1 VLKTRVAR
9 GWIAVFLLGI
19 VVPAE
24 PATAKV
30 PIAVIVHQQVPVDDL
45 SLAELRR
52 IFLGERRSWS
62 RDVPITLLM
71 PPEGSPER
79 RVLLKWIYGER
90 SEVQV
95 QHYWIN
101 KLFGDE
107 APIAPKI
114 TGSDAMSASL
124 ARVLPGAIAL
134 VPADKVPR
142 EVKVLR
148 IDGKL
153 PGDSGYPLVASGRR
167 GEL

>member
-1 VLKTRVAR
+1 MRKTRAVH
-9 GWIAVFLLGI
+9 GWIAILLFGALH
-19 VVPAE
+19 PAE
-24 PATAKV
+24 PASAKI

-45 SLAELRR
+45 SLAELRQV
-52 IFLGERRSWS
+52 FLGERRSWS
-62 RDVPITLLM
+62 PDLPITLLM

-79 RVLLKWIYGER
+79 RVLLKRIYGQR

-107 APIAPKI
+107 VPIGPKM

-124 ARVLPGAIAL
+124 ARTLPGAIAL
-134 VPADKVPR
+134 VPADRVPP

-153 PGDSGYPLVASGRR
+153 PGEGGYPLAGLR
-167 GEL
+167 